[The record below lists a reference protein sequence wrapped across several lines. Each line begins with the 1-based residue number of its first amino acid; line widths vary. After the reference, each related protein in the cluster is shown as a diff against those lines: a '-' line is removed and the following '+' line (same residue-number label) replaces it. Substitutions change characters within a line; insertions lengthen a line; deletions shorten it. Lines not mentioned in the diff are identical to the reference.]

1 MWSADDDVFS
11 YEGLVLPADVVPTK
25 RVVLSCIARLFDPL
39 GFVSPFVM
47 VAKILFQELWQLG
60 LDWDEA
66 LPADRSQLFLDWLSG
81 LEGLK
86 QLRIPRCYSSDG
98 WRRGEGVSI
107 HAFGDASPKGYG
119 AAVYIRTQRTDGSC
133 EVQLAIAKARL
144 APVKRVTLPRLELL
158 GGLLAARLAVLVRKA
173 VQLPE
178 STLIRCWTD
187 SMIALGWIRGEPQR
201 WKQFVAK
208 PV

>member
-1 MWSADDDVFS
+1 MKEISSNFYVDDLISGADSDEEASSLLAEAKVVMADAGMTLTKCKSNRPVLFDRTHAASGSGEPESLKVLGVMWNADDDVFS

-81 LEGLK
+81 LE
-86 QLRIPRCYSSDG
+86 SF
-98 WRRGEGVSI
+98 E
-107 HAFGDASPKGYG
+107 
-119 AAVYIRTQRTDGSC
+119 AVADPTLLLVG
-133 EVQLAIAKARL
+133 RL
-144 APVKRVTLPRLELL
+144 APGRGCVDSRL
-158 GGLLAARLAVLVRKA
+158 
-173 VQLPE
+173 
-178 STLIRCWTD
+178 W
-187 SMIALGWIRGEPQR
+187 
-201 WKQFVAK
+201 
-208 PV
+208 